1 MRKTIS
7 IAASAKPEVRLRDL
21 YKFNNASQSIL
32 VDPGEDVYD
41 FLSEYITLENER
53 TMVLMTKTS
62 FNIHSLSDN
71 YFENIVNLGRVNDI
85 SHINKFLEIVNQ
97 KLPLGG
103 YFVCC
108 AETKNERKER
118 ILRKYPAGISHVY
131 YGFDFILKRIF
142 PKLSL
147 TRKLYMK
154 ITGGR
159 NRVISKTEVLG
170 RLYSCG
176 FSLVDEKSIR
186 GKSYF
191 VVRKT
196 NLPCYDKNASYGMI
210 LKMRRFG
217 KDNKIIGVYK
227 FRTMHPY
234 SEYLQQY
241 VYEKNKLQEGGKFKD
256 DFRISTVGKFMRKY
270 WLDEIPML
278 YNLLKGDIKLV
289 GVRPLSAQYLSLYD
303 ADFREKRQHFKP
315 GLIPPFYADL
325 PKTLEE
331 IVDSE
336 RRYLEQY
343 EKAPIRTDVRYLVK
357 SCSHILF
364 KKARSH

>member
-7 IAASAKPEVRLRDL
+7 LATTTVPEVRLRDL
-21 YKFNNASQSIL
+21 YKFNNAGQSIL
-32 VDPGEDVYD
+32 VDSGEEVYN
-41 FLSEYITLENER
+41 FLSDHITLEYER

-71 YFENIVNLGRVNDI
+71 YFENIVNLGRINDI
-85 SHINKFLEIVNQ
+85 SHINKFLELVNQ

-103 YFVCC
+103 HFVCC
-108 AETKNERKER
+108 AETKNERKKR
-118 ILRKYPAGISHVY
+118 ILQKYPAVISHIY
-131 YGFDFILKRIF
+131 YTFDFILKRIF

-147 TRKLYMK
+147 TKKLYMK

-176 FSLVDEKSIR
+176 FTLADEKSIR

-196 NLPCYDKNASYGMI
+196 SLPCYDKNASYGMI
-210 LKMRRFG
+210 LKMYRFG

-227 FRTMHPY
+227 FRTMHPF

-241 VYEKNKLQEGGKFKD
+241 VYEKNKLQEGGKFRN
-256 DFRISTVGKFMRKY
+256 DFRISTMGKFMRKY

-303 ADFREKRQHFKP
+303 KEFRDKRQHFKP

-331 IVDSE
+331 IIDSE

-343 EKAPIRTDVRYLVK
+343 EKAPIRTDIKYLVK
-357 SCSHILF
+357 SCGHILF